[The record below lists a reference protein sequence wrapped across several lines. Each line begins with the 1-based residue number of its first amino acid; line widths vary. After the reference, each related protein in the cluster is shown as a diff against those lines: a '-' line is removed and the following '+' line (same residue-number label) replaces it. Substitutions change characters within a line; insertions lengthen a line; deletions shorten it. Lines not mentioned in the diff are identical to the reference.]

1 MLSAVFLLRGA
12 MSKQNNIAGAKSP
25 DKQGVH
31 EGKGGTFKGR
41 AASGG
46 KKLKGQSYSDNESNT
61 MDAQTP
67 KIGVSKIN
75 ESGKGSGDR

>member
-1 MLSAVFLLRGA
+1 
-12 MSKQNNIAGAKSP
+12 MSKQNNNAGTKSP

-46 KKLKGQSYSDNESNT
+46 KKLKSPNSADNETSAA
-61 MDAQTP
+61 DAQTP
-67 KIGVSKIN
+67 KIGMSKIN